1 MYKIDDKVMVLE
13 TGEVLT
19 VIKDF
24 TDEVEQGIVVKE
36 KFGRNLAASE
46 VRPAGRTR
54 QRLEAAR
61 GIVPPLPFPPPPY
74 EPA

>member
-1 MYKIDDKVMVLE
+1 MVLE

-19 VIKDF
+19 VIRDF

-61 GIVPPLPFPPPPY
+61 GIVPPFPFPPPPY